1 MMIARMP
8 DLYAVSHRFLC
19 LVKKIVIGGVAVLS
33 LPLATM
39 AQSSRPGLITQAV
52 NDAQRV
58 TLAGNVHPLATRAAD
73 RGEAPATLAEDRM
86 LLVLKRSAQQELALE
101 AMLQSLQD
109 KNSPNFHKWLTPAQF
124 GAQWGASD
132 TDIARIT
139 AWLQSYG
146 FSVAGPTPA
155 RNAIEFSGS
164 VGQVEQAFHTQI
176 HLYEVDGVMHHANA
190 SNPQIP
196 AALAPAIAGIAS
208 MNDFVPK
215 PLVRRVSKASYN
227 PRTHMARPSLTGSWP
242 NELGLNYD
250 ILLVGPADAATIYNS
265 PNPTLNSAATGTA
278 YTGSGAKIGVL
289 GASNIQRVGS
299 GAYQQNLNYRQLF
312 GLSAIDPTVV
322 VDGTD
327 PGETDDANTVEA
339 YLDTE
344 IAGGIAPAA
353 SVYLYIAKNTNS
365 ASGVLLAAERAL
377 SDNIVD
383 VLSLS
388 FSTCEAALGTSGNE
402 FMLELW
408 KQAAAQGISV
418 TVATGDSGSAGC
430 DDPSIDAPADYGLQ
444 VNGLA
449 STPYNIAVGGTD
461 FAVLAGP
468 DGSGQDFSNYVS
480 ANTNATTL
488 LSVSGYIPETPW
500 NDSIANVPPGPYS
513 TNEPYLDQYNNPNI
527 ASGGGGK
534 SNCMS
539 GSWSGTFP
547 LCVAGYLK
555 PSWQA
560 GTSVPPDGVRDVPDV
575 SFFSGDGFNY
585 AAWGICTD
593 QDVDYYGNAIMDCTK
608 DSNGNFNITIIG
620 GTSTAAP
627 TMAGVLALLYQ
638 ATGQRQGQADYA
650 LYNLAKTRPSVFHD
664 VASGNNSVPC
674 TSGTPDCSP
683 NTKDDYYFLTGY
695 NAGAGYDL
703 ATGLGSLNIGNLI
716 ANWTSA
722 GLSTTTTSLTVTPT
736 TVQHGLPI
744 TASASVTS
752 ENDYPSGSV
761 TLLADM
767 GSGSTTIGTYALNAS
782 ASTGT
787 IDVPLLPGG
796 EYSFIANYD
805 GSPVDARSS
814 SSPVTVDIT
823 PEPSTTSLAVSETDP
838 ANGSAYVQSSPVP
851 YGYPISITA
860 QPYGS
865 HSTMAGGV
873 LVPDGNA
880 TGTVKFT
887 AGSTDLGTAT
897 LASDGEVMLSNQF
910 LSPGSYTIGA
920 AYSGDA
926 SFEPSSATKALAVA
940 KATTQLTLK
949 ANETSYQ
956 NKPFVFTVTLA
967 TTSTAAAP
975 MGTVE
980 LINGSTVLAT
990 GTLTGRAGAGSVLA
1004 SGSVTFNSI
1013 SIPDAKEAVVARYSG
1028 DANYAASSSN
1038 TLDVTGAPP
1047 FVISDISVQLPAE
1060 HSTGVGTLTVTSTG
1074 SYAGTVDLTCQLI
1087 SESKQTST
1095 PPECGMDPASA
1106 SVTAG
1111 GQGTTLI
1118 LIFGKGTKL
1127 PKGVTLGKVESAPG
1141 PGKWF
1146 AGGGAVL
1153 ACCVLLGVPARR
1165 KRWKAVIASYLLLV
1179 AIGGFTACVRTAK
1192 LISSGSYTFRVTGTD
1207 SKNPNLTTTATVNVE
1222 VL

>member
-1 MMIARMP
+1 MIARI
-8 DLYAVSHRFLC
+8 YAWHPVNRRYSS
-19 LVKKIVIGGVAVLS
+19 LVKKMFMGAVVS
-33 LPLATM
+33 AALPLV
-39 AQSSRPGLITQAV
+39 AQSNRPGLITQVV
-52 NDAQRV
+52 NEAQRV
-58 TLAGNVHPLATRAAD
+58 TLVGNVHPLATRAAD
-73 RGEAPATLAEDRM
+73 RGEAPAMLAEDRM
-86 LLVLKRSAQQELALE
+86 QLLLRRGAQQELALE

-109 KNSPNFHKWLTPAQF
+109 RNSPNFHQWLTPAQY

-132 TDIARIT
+132 ADIARIT

-146 FSVAGPTPA
+146 FSVAGLTPA
-155 RNAIEFSGS
+155 RDSIEFSGTA
-164 VGQVEQAFHTQI
+164 GQVEQAFHTQI
-176 HLYEVDGVMHHANA
+176 HLYDVKGVMHHANA
-190 SNPQIP
+190 SDPQIP

-208 MNDFVPK
+208 MNDFAPK
-215 PLVRRVSKASYN
+215 PLIRRVSKASYN

-242 NELGLNYD
+242 NELGLNFD

-265 PNPTLNSAATGTA
+265 PNPTLNSAATGVT
-278 YTGSGAKIGVL
+278 YTGSGTKIGIL
-289 GASNIQRVGS
+289 GDSNIQRLGN
-299 GAYQQNLNYRQLF
+299 GDYQQNLNYRQVF
-312 GLSAIDPTVV
+312 GLSAMEPTVV
-322 VDGTD
+322 VDGID
-327 PGETDDANTVEA
+327 PGETDNSETMEA

-344 IAGGIAPAA
+344 IAGGIAPGA
-353 SVYLYIAKNTNS
+353 SVYLYIAKDTNS
-365 ASGVLLAAERAL
+365 ASGVLLAAQRAL

-388 FSTCEAALGTSGNE
+388 FSTCEAALGASGNE
-402 FMLELW
+402 FMQELW

-418 TVATGDSGSAGC
+418 AVATGDSGSAGC
-430 DDPSIDAPADYGLQ
+430 DDSSIDAPADYGLQ

-468 DGSGQDFSNYVS
+468 DGSGRDFGNYVS

-488 LSVSGYIPETPW
+488 LSVSQYIPEAPW
-500 NDSIANVPPGPYS
+500 NDSIENVPPGSYS
-513 TNEPYLDQYNNPNI
+513 TNVPYLDHNGDPDI

-534 SNCMS
+534 SNCMA

-555 PSWQA
+555 PSWQS
-560 GTSVPPDGVRDVPDV
+560 GTGVPGDGVRDVPDV

-593 QDVDYYGNAIMDCTK
+593 QDVDYNGNAITDCTK
-608 DSNGNFNITIIG
+608 DNNGNFNITIIG

-627 TMAGVLALLYQ
+627 TMAGVLALLHQ
-638 ATGQRQGQADYA
+638 ATGQRQGQANYA
-650 LYNLAKTRPSVFHD
+650 LYNLAKTTPSVFHD

-674 TSGTPDCSP
+674 TSGTPDCSV
-683 NTKDDYYFLTGY
+683 NTAGNYFLTGY
-695 NAGAGYDL
+695 NADAGYDL

-722 GLSTTTTSLTVTPT
+722 GLSTTTTNLTVTPT
-736 TVQHGLPI
+736 AVQHGLPM
-744 TASASVTS
+744 TANASVTS
-752 ENDYPSGSV
+752 ENDYPSGNV

-767 GSGSTTIGTYALNAS
+767 GSGSTTIGTYVLNTS

-787 IDVPLLPGG
+787 INVPLLPGG
-796 EYSFIANYD
+796 EYRFIASYG
-805 GSPVDARSS
+805 GSPVDAKSS
-814 SSPVTVDIT
+814 SSPIAVDIS

-838 ANGSAYVQSSPVP
+838 ANGSAYVPSSPVP

-860 QPYGS
+860 EPYGN
-865 HSTMAGGV
+865 HSTVVNDV

-897 LASDGEVMLSNQF
+897 LVSNGKVTLGNQF
-910 LSPGSYTIGA
+910 LSPDSYMIGA

-926 SFEPSSATKALAVA
+926 SFEPSSASKALTVV
-940 KATTQLTLK
+940 KNNTQLTLT
-949 ANETSYQ
+949 ANETSYE
-956 NKPFVFTVTLA
+956 NKPFVFTATLA
-967 TTSTAAAP
+967 TTSAAAAP
-975 MGTVE
+975 TGTIE
-980 LINGSTVLAT
+980 LISGSTVIAT

-1004 SGSVTFNSI
+1004 GGTVTFHSV
-1013 SIPDAKEAVVARYSG
+1013 SIPNTKEAIVARYSG
-1028 DANYAASSSN
+1028 DANYAASNSN
-1038 TLDVTGAPP
+1038 TVNITGAPP
-1047 FVISDISVQLPAE
+1047 FVISDISVRLPAE
-1060 HSTGVGTLTVTSTG
+1060 HSTSAGILTVTSTG
-1074 SYAGTVDLTCQLI
+1074 TYAGTVDITCQLI
-1087 SESKQTST
+1087 SQSKQTST
-1095 PPECGMDPASA
+1095 PPECGMDPASVT
-1106 SVTAG
+1106 VTAG
-1111 GQGTTLI
+1111 GKATTLI

-1141 PGKWF
+1141 HGKWF

-1165 KRWKAVIASYLLLV
+1165 RRWKALIAGCLLLV
-1179 AIGGFTACVRTAK
+1179 SIGGFTACVGTAK
-1192 LISSGSYTFRVTGTD
+1192 MITSGNYTFRVTGTD
-1207 SKNPNLTTTATVNVE
+1207 SKNPNLTTTATVTVE